1 MPPRPGGAPPFPIHS
16 FWRLRLNA
24 PTLSPRLRTAAAPR
38 RNPHS
43 WIAEAM
49 TRERRLAIYAF
60 ALFALAL
67 VMALAWTIDD
77 RLVRGANVWIKP
89 IKFALSIGLLA
100 LTTAWFIGHLQPARR
115 RGPAVDR
122 IVWLLIGTGSF
133 ELAYITLQAALGQGS
148 HFNVGDAFHGT
159 MYTLMGIGAIGLTA
173 TQPML
178 AWQLRRHADPVRPS
192 AYRLAVVLGLV
203 LTFVFG
209 AGVGMLLS
217 NLQPPQ
223 GGVALPL
230 LGWQLGGGDL
240 RPAHFVGIH
249 AGQALP
255 LVGLLVARQAE
266 PQARARVWI
275 ATAVYSLLFVVLVA
289 WGLRGGV

>member
-1 MPPRPGGAPPFPIHS
+1 MIAPS
-16 FWRLRLNA
+16 
-24 PTLSPRLRTAAAPR
+24 LSPGLPWAASPWQTLRQLA
-38 RNPHS
+38 
-43 WIAEAM
+43 AEAM
-49 TRERRLAIYAF
+49 ARERRLTIYAF
-60 ALFALAL
+60 ALFALA
-67 VMALAWTIDD
+67 VPMALAWGLDE
-77 RLVRGANVWIKP
+77 RMVRGANVWIKP
-89 IKFALSIGLLA
+89 IKFALSIGVLA

-133 ELAYITLQAALGQGS
+133 ELAYIALQAALGQAS

-159 MYTLMGIGAIGLTA
+159 MYTLMGIGALGLTA

-178 AWQLRRHADPVRPS
+178 AWQLHRHADPVRPR
-192 AYRLAVVLGLV
+192 AYRLAVQLGLV

-217 NLQPPQ
+217 NLQPPD
-223 GGVALPL
+223 GGAAVPL

-249 AGQALP
+249 AGQVLP
-255 LVGLLVARQAE
+255 LVGWLVAARPDA
-266 PQARARVWI
+266 QARLRVGL
-275 ATAVYSLLFVVLVA
+275 ATAAYTLLFAAVLT
-289 WGLRGGV
+289 WGLAGRI